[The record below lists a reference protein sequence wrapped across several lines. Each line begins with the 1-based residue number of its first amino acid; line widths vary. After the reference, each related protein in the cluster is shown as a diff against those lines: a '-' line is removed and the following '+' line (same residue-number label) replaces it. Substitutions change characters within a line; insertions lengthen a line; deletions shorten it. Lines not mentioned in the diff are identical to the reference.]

1 MRYKLQVRCFRL
13 KETTQNFLLFPDHT
27 EVMMNGFSVREYL
40 PLHRQSSLKYR
51 KDEPF
56 NVEVK
61 HLLPKE
67 NRISVHEKL
76 PSKDTKD
83 VRIEVENHLIG
94 VFLVEERRVEALIRE
109 IASSEVSSFEE
120 SRRILD
126 SAFIQSNGADG
137 VSCEVVKIPLTC
149 TLTT

>member
-1 MRYKLQVRCFRL
+1 
-13 KETTQNFLLFPDHT
+13 
-27 EVMMNGFSVREYL
+27 MMNGFTVREYM

-67 NRISVHEKL
+67 NRICIREKI

-94 VFLVEERRVEALIRE
+94 IFLIEERRIEALIRD
-109 IASSEVSSFEE
+109 IAGSQVSTF
-120 SRRILD
+120 
-126 SAFIQSNGADG
+126 
-137 VSCEVVKIPLTC
+137 
-149 TLTT
+149 